1 MKIRKFI
8 STVICLSTLLCFGAG
23 CSGEAAETTTTT
35 TADTTVAET
44 TSAPETTT
52 AETTTVTEAE
62 ELSEYFTTTADGKTS
77 MSCFTCEGDKGA
89 WAHLINPYNEVSLF
103 MPMSPGDMEA
113 DTENLVICFNV
124 SGVTEE
130 MTAFCG
136 LMAYGTCE
144 DDEELSVWNNDT
156 YKTLTGEDFEFVIAE
171 DGYYEMIVPIAKL
184 AGGLDFWEG
193 LSYTSIIEVAFFGA
207 EGIDEAGEYTKALKD
222 GLAFEFLGIRA
233 E

>member
-1 MKIRKFI
+1 MKKFTSLLLTAI
-8 STVICLSTLLCFGAG
+8 LLSG
-23 CSGEAAETTTTT
+23 CSGGTTVTT
-35 TADTTVAET
+35 TAPAEAVTTTTVAET
-44 TSAPETTT
+44 TTVPETTT
-52 AETTTVTEAE
+52 VAESEETAE
-62 ELSEYFTTTADGKTS
+62 FFTTLADGKTS
-77 MSCFTCEGDKGA
+77 MECFTCEGEKGA

-103 MPMSPGDMEA
+103 MPMSPNDMES

-136 LMAYGTCE
+136 LLAYGRGGE

-156 YKTLTGEDFEFVIAE
+156 YKNLTGEDFEFVIAE
-171 DGYYEMIVPIAKL
+171 DGYYEMTVPIARL

-193 LSYTSIIEVAFFGA
+193 LSYTSIVEVAFFGA
-207 EGIDEAGEYTKALKD
+207 EGVDEAGGYTKALKD
-222 GLAFEFLGIRA
+222 GLVFEFLGIKA